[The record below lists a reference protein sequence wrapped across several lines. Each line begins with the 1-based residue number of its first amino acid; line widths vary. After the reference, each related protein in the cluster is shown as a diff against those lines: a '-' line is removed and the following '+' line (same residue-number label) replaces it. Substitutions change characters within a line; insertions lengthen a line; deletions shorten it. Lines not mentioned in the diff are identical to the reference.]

1 MTKNSNEFS
10 MTLNVIKPAANSQ
23 SGSTD
28 EKRKWYELTTDF
40 APTVFLSSIV
50 ACLIFALFY
59 GFLYLTNDCNKSP
72 WYRCFEIASF
82 GQFGDFIGGF
92 FNPLVAIFTLSVA
105 RNVLTTNKRELAATT
120 KALNEQRE
128 SLDKQLAQM
137 EKQVESS
144 NRASQQQLFG
154 EFFKIYQTI
163 VEGMGGKQKIEI
175 RLMKNAVKDRM
186 EVHATKTI
194 KFNIR
199 EDRPG
204 ITEVINVN
212 PYYDVVEG
220 LLNEFSSP
228 DDANMRRIFAAQL
241 TEEELLLLA
250 GKILSQDIPSDTASV
265 FVEFNLLQY
274 IEPIGISSD
283 GKRVMLFEELKQY
296 IKLFKWPLAPEVIFQ
311 RPKYG
316 FR

>member
-1 MTKNSNEFS
+1 MTI
-10 MTLNVIKPAANSQ
+10 NVIKPSANSQ
-23 SGSTD
+23 KASSD
-28 EKRKWYELTTDF
+28 DKLKRYELTTDF
-40 APTVFLSSIV
+40 APTVFLVAIV
-50 ACLIFALFY
+50 FCLIFALFY

-144 NRASQQQLFG
+144 NRASRQQLFG

-163 VEGMGGKQKIEI
+163 IESMGGKQKI
-175 RLMKNAVKDRM
+175 D
-186 EVHATKTI
+186 I
-194 KFNIR
+194 KFTQDQMTTRIQVSTTR
-199 EDRPG
+199 AVLFKGRTDMPG
-204 ITEVINVN
+204 IAVETNIN

-228 DDANMRRIFAAQL
+228 ADANMRRIFAAQL
-241 TEEELLLLA
+241 TEKELLLLA
-250 GKILSQDIPSDTASV
+250 GKMLSQEIPSDTASL
-265 FVEFNLLQY
+265 FAEFNLLQY
-274 IEPIGISSD
+274 LEVEAVSD
-283 GKRVMLFEELKQY
+283 DQTIVILEHLNRFKLFEQSCRYLKS
-296 IKLFKWPLAPEVIFQ
+296 FKWPLAPEVLSQ
-311 RPKYG
+311 RQKFG
-316 FR
+316 FN

>member
-144 NRASQQQLFG
+144 NRASRQQLFG

-163 VEGMGGKQKIEI
+163 IEGMGGKEKIDI
-175 RLMKNAVKDRM
+175 DLTRDPAATRIQVSATRAVPFRSRPDM
-186 EVHATKTI
+186 
-194 KFNIR
+194 
-199 EDRPG
+199 PG
-204 ITEVINVN
+204 ISVAMNIN

-220 LLNEFSSP
+220 LLNEFSSIE
-228 DDANMRRIFAAQL
+228 DANMRRIFAAQL
-241 TEEELLLLA
+241 TEKELLLLA
-250 GKILSQDIPSDTASV
+250 GKIVSQDVPSDTASV

-274 IEPIGISSD
+274 IKPMGISND
-283 GKRVMLFEELKQY
+283 KRVMLFEELEQY
-296 IKLFKWPLAPEVIFQ
+296 LKMFKWPLAPEVISQ
-311 RPKYG
+311 RPKVG